1 MEAILKYKL
10 PEEKEE
16 FNGAVKAF
24 EFWDVLYEY
33 SEFLRGIVKYG
44 YESGYDIE
52 TVEKLQKH
60 FLNTLDDHR
69 VTLEEFS

>member
-1 MEAILKYKL
+1 MRAVLEFNL

-16 FNGAVKAF
+16 FNGAAKAYD
-24 EFWDVLYEY
+24 FWGALWDY

-52 TVEKLQKH
+52 TVEKLRKH
-60 FLNTLDDHR
+60 FLT
-69 VTLEEFS
+69 TLEDRGVNLGEYS